1 MKNNKGK
8 TALITGASAGI
19 GYEIAK
25 FFARDGVNLVLVA
38 RGKELL
44 ESIKTE
50 LEKQYGIHVETIAM
64 DLSKAGKASELY
76 QMYKITSIQI
86 ICDAF
91 HGDSSYRA

>member
-19 GYEIAK
+19 GYKIAK

-38 RGKELL
+38 LRKEL

-64 DLSKAGKASELY
+64 DLSGSGKASELY
-76 QMYKITSIQI
+76 QMCKITCIQI
-86 ICDAF
+86 SCYAF
-91 HGDSSYRA
+91 HGGSSCRT

>member
-38 RGKELL
+38 LRKEL

-76 QMYKITSIQI
+76 QMCKITSIQI
-86 ICDAF
+86 VCHAF
-91 HGDSSYRA
+91 HGGSSCRA

>member
-25 FFARDGVNLVLVA
+25 LFARDGVNLVLVVL
-38 RGKELL
+38 RKEL

>member
-8 TALITGASAGI
+8 TALITGASEGI
-19 GYEIAK
+19 GYKIAK

-38 RGKELL
+38 LRKEL

-76 QMYKITSIQI
+76 QMCKINRIQI
-86 ICDAF
+86 VCDAF
-91 HGDSSYRA
+91 HGGSSCRA

>member
-19 GYEIAK
+19 GYKIAK

-38 RGKELL
+38 LRKEL